1 MSCRVW
7 RAFLLSWVTLAAAC
21 PQIANATPRRIV
33 SINLCADQ
41 LLLALA
47 SRDQIAGVSPLA
59 ADPDNSY
66 LGSRAKTIPSVRGNA
81 ESLLRLNAD
90 LVLLGSY
97 DRPHALAMLERRNI
111 AFLVIKPWTS
121 LDQGRAQINRVAATL
136 GRAENARTLQ
146 AAIDAEAGKL
156 AALAKSSEGRAS
168 VLILQRRG
176 FVDRH
181 SLVAQLIQMAGLRF
195 PDTDRPAFGGG
206 TASLE
211 EIIRWR
217 PDFLVVDTLN
227 DRPSDRGEAKL
238 IHPALLRLYPPERR
252 LLVPA
257 KLSVCGGPSTPAL
270 IAALRREV
278 ETKVQRSGTS
288 GR

>member
-1 MSCRVW
+1 M
-7 RAFLLSWVTLAAAC
+7 
-21 PQIANATPRRIV
+21 ANATPRRIV

-41 LLLALA
+41 MLLALA
-47 SRDQIAGVSPLA
+47 SQDQIAGVSPLA
-59 ADPDNSY
+59 ADPENSF
-66 LGSRAKTIPSVRGNA
+66 LGSRARTLPSVRGNA

-97 DRPHALAMLERRNI
+97 DRPHALAMLERRKI
-111 AFLVIKPWTS
+111 AFLVLKPWTS
-121 LDQGRAQINRVAATL
+121 LDRGRTQINRVAATL
-136 GRAENARTLQ
+136 GRENNGRTLL

-156 AALAKSSEGRAS
+156 AALAKFSKGRAS

-181 SLVAQLIQMAGLRF
+181 SLVAQLIQMAGLSF
-195 PDTDRPAFGGG
+195 PVTARPALGGG
-206 TASLE
+206 IASLE

-217 PDFLVVDTLN
+217 PDFLVVDTLS
-227 DRPSDRGEAKL
+227 DHPSDRGEAKL
-238 IHPALLRLYPPERR
+238 THPALLHLYPPEKR

-270 IAALRREV
+270 ISALRQEV
-278 ETKVQRSGTS
+278 EAKVWRQGASVQ
-288 GR
+288 